1 MPRIN
6 YIVDFF
12 LALMVM
18 VTLLGNLVGKREKNK
33 QSGVFN
39 GMLFFDMLMLFCNS
53 IVLFI
58 IHNHLSAESAGWRFI
73 RRLFDGAVNFSYY
86 CILALFLYFL
96 TEIIAERQKVPYWV
110 VNLGVVVCMFYGL
123 LWFISEFNG
132 IIYSYEQGQ
141 IVKGSL
147 YEFGQ
152 YGGYLV
158 AALSLYLI
166 IYGRKTFRR
175 MEILIML
182 LFVAVPLIGA
192 GLRQLFPDI
201 QFMPIVLTLSL
212 MIQQSFIQMNREFII
227 QEQKAELEKARTDIM
242 MTQIRP
248 HFIFNALNVIY
259 ILCDISVERAKEGID
274 VFAEYLRENFRALGN
289 SETVSFKQELKHI
302 ENYLTIEKLRFDDQL
317 EIVYDIRCEDFKV
330 PPLSLQPLVENA
342 VRHGIQKK
350 KGGGAVRIGSREL
363 DDCYLIEII
372 DDGEGFEV
380 TEELLHGDKENR
392 HIGMSNS
399 RYRLEKMCHARIEV
413 DSKIGKGT
421 EVRIRIPKKV

>member
-175 MEILIML
+175 MEILIIL

-212 MIQQSFIQMNREFII
+212 MIQQSFIQMYREFII

-317 EIVYDIRCEDFKV
+317 EFVYDIRCEDVKV